1 MSKTTHAAI
10 ASAVAIGGLALFG
23 AMSSHASTV
32 AVDSVVVGYSDLN
45 LANAT
50 HAVALK
56 QRIWNAANRVCGR
69 PAAYN
74 MEKAAEFR
82 RCMHATTANAQAQV
96 QWPVMAVADDR

>member
-1 MSKTTHAAI
+1 MSTALHVTI
-10 ASAVAIGGLALFG
+10 LGVLASGSLAFFS
-23 AMSSHASTV
+23 ATSSHASTV
-32 AVDSVVVGYSDLN
+32 AVDSVSVGYSDLN
-45 LANAT
+45 LANARD
-50 HAVALK
+50 AVVLK

-82 RCMHATTANAQAQV
+82 RCMHETTAHAQAQI